1 MMNKQTGQC
10 LCGAMKYEVSAD
22 PIRSSI
28 CHCSHCQKASG
39 SAYSINIII
48 PREAFKII
56 GKTLVTY
63 LDRGGSGKELRRY
76 FCSTCG
82 SPLYTETDAMP
93 NFTIVKAGT
102 LNDTTNFKPNINIFC
117 ESKMDWLK
125 QCNKTVDFEKAPS
138 Q

>member
-1 MMNKQTGQC
+1 MQSAPTHSVIRLPLQPLPKGLWFC
-10 LCGAMKYEVSAD
+10 LFHQHDY
-22 PIRSSI
+22 
-28 CHCSHCQKASG
+28 
-39 SAYSINIII
+39 
-48 PREAFKII
+48 PRDAFKITAN
-56 GKTLVTY
+56 TLVTY
-63 LDRGGSGKELRRY
+63 LDRGGSGKELRPY

-82 SPLYTETDAMP
+82 SPLYTETDTMP